1 MKIIYSFNKQGYEAD
16 YWTREISAASDER
29 CTFIPFNHDPYVPLA
44 RYLRAQLLD
53 DLFYEKHEGLLRMYR
68 DVQELIARTGADAL
82 LVDNCFPYH
91 PEFLRTLDIY
101 KVLRTTDGP
110 ASAYDRD
117 FAYVHAYDHVLY
129 HSPAHNEHLGMAE
142 KLRYVGAKRIDFW
155 PLALFDTAFLPQR
168 SIDQLLAQERDVD
181 VVFIGA
187 FHFDKMPLLARLK
200 KALGRGFVHRGIGS
214 WKRKV
219 YYNVKYGFPGWV
231 RPAAFE
237 EVVPLYQRAK
247 IGINV
252 HVRGDYTVGN
262 YRMFDLPAN
271 GVMQIS
277 DGGEYLDQFFEVGK
291 EIVRHRNDDLVE
303 RIVYYLE
310 HDDERKAIARAGY
323 ERVLRD
329 HRFALRM
336 QQGAGL
342 IERGMAAR

>member
-53 DLFYEKHEGLLRMYR
+53 DLFYEKSEGLLRMYR
-68 DVQELIARTGADAL
+68 DVQELIARSGADAL

-129 HSPAHNEHLGMAE
+129 HSPAHNEYLGMAE

-155 PLALFDTAFLPQR
+155 PLALFDSAFMPQR
-168 SIDQLLAQERDVD
+168 SIDELLAQERDID

-200 KALGRGFVHRGIGS
+200 KALGRRFVHRGIGS

-262 YRMFDLPAN
+262 YRLFDLPAN

-277 DGGEYLDQFFEVGK
+277 DGGEYLGQFFEVGK
-291 EIVRHRNDDLVE
+291 EIVGHRNDDLVD
-303 RIVYYLE
+303 RIAYYLGHE
-310 HDDERKAIARAGY
+310 DERNAIARAGY
-323 ERVLRD
+323 ERVMRD

-336 QQGAGL
+336 RQGAGL
-342 IERGMAAR
+342 IERGMAGR

>member
-1 MKIIYSFNKQGYEAD
+1 MKVIYSFNKQGYEAD

-53 DLFYEKHEGLLRMYR
+53 DLFYAKHEGLLRMYR

-91 PEFLRTLDIY
+91 PEFLRTLDVY

-129 HSPAHNEHLGMAE
+129 HSPAHNEYLGMAE

-155 PLALFDTAFLPQR
+155 PLALFDIAFVPQR
-168 SIDQLLAQERDVD
+168 SVDELLAQERDID

-200 KALGRGFVHRGIGS
+200 KALGRRFVHRGIGS

-219 YYNVKYGFPGWV
+219 YYNVMHGFPGWV

-262 YRMFDLPAN
+262 YRLFDLPAN

-277 DGGEYLDQFFEVGK
+277 DGGEYLNEFFEVGK
-291 EIVRHRNDDLVE
+291 EIVRHRNDDLLD
-303 RIVYYLE
+303 RIVHYLE
-310 HDDERKAIARAGY
+310 HDDERNAIARAGW
-323 ERVLRD
+323 ERVMRD

-336 QQGAGL
+336 RQGAAM
-342 IERGMAAR
+342 IEQGMAAR